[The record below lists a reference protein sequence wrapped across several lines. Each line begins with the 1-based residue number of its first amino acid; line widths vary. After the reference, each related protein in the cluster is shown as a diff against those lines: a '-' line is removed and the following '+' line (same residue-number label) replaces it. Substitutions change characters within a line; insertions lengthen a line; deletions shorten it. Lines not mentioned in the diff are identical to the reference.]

1 MTDASKAGSI
11 RRLATLVNSRNRL
24 GKTIITVVLSK
35 NDPKY
40 LELLN
45 KSDDLATIAK
55 NISQYEIEKRQLMTH
70 KSFDSGANKK
80 TLSIRKQM
88 KFVR

>member
-1 MTDASKAGSI
+1 MTDASKGGSI

-24 GKTIITVVLSK
+24 GKTIIAVVLSK
-35 NDPKY
+35 HDPKY

-45 KSDDLATIAK
+45 ISDDLAMIAK
-55 NISQYEIEKRQLMTH
+55 NISQYEIDKQQLMAH
-70 KSFDSGANKK
+70 KTFHGEVHKK

-88 KFVR
+88 KLAR